1 MQGEDG
7 REALNAA
14 MDRYAD
20 GDDAA
25 FAEVYD
31 LLAPRL
37 LGFFTRQLH
46 DHTLAEDLT
55 QHTLLQMHAARRNY
69 ARGSEVLSWA
79 FAIGRNAMI
88 DALRKSRREVLFKT
102 AQEDADAVDWKS
114 REPGFVSDSGPEDL
128 AGARQTAE
136 RVTAELDRLPEAQRQ
151 AYDLVRNEGLSVAQ
165 TAEIMG
171 TTPTAI
177 KLRVHRVY
185 EALRAVLGIEGR
197 TAKP

>member
-1 MQGEDG
+1 MKGDDG

-37 LGFFTRQLH
+37 LGFFTRQLR
-46 DHTLAEDLT
+46 DHALAEDLT

-88 DALRKSRREVLFKT
+88 DAVRKSRREVMFKT
-102 AQEDADAVDWKS
+102 ALEDAEAVARGS
-114 REPGFVSDSGPEDL
+114 REQSFVSDSGPEEL
-128 AGARQTAE
+128 AGAKQDAE
-136 RVTAELDRLPEAQRQ
+136 RVSAELDRLPHSQRQ

-185 EALRAVLGIEGR
+185 EALRAVLGVHR
-197 TAKP
+197 RPAKP